1 MAGKSKD
8 VLAGSRVLVGVTGGI
23 AAYKAAAMVSTLVQ
37 RGAAVQTMMTEAAA
51 RFVTPLTF
59 QTLTRQPVYLTL
71 WSSTEDFRTSH
82 IALSE
87 WAQVCVIAPA
97 TADIIGKM
105 AHGLADDIVSTTVL
119 ALECPVLVAPA
130 MNTRM
135 WEKKA
140 VQDNV
145 ARLATAGY
153 RFVGPAEGRLA
164 CGTSGAGRMSE
175 PEEIIAALEVIL
187 AEGRGTKK

>member
-1 MAGKSKD
+1 MAGKPKD

-23 AAYKAAAMVSTLVQ
+23 AAFKTAAMVSTLVQ

-51 RFVTPLTF
+51 KFVTPLTF
-59 QTLTRQPVYLTL
+59 QALTRQPVYLTL

-82 IALSE
+82 IALGE
-87 WAQVCVIAPA
+87 WAQACVIAPA

-105 AHGLADDIVSTTVL
+105 AHGLADEIVSTTVL
-119 ALECPVLVAPA
+119 ALDCPVLVAPA
-130 MNTRM
+130 MNSRM
-135 WEKKA
+135 WEKKV

-164 CGTSGAGRMSE
+164 CGTTGPGRMSD
-175 PEEIIAALEVIL
+175 PEQIIAALEAIL
-187 AEGRGTKK
+187 SERRGKK